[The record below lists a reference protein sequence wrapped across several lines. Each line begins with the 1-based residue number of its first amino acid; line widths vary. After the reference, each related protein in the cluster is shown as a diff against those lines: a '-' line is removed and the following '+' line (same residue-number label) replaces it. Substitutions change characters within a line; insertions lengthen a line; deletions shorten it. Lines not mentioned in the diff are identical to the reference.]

1 MTLTLVE
8 CIIDNVKSVIT
19 FSMRAETGIRGGL
32 RSRWINIRV
41 GSIPIASTNIG
52 RYPVIGSGADCKSAG
67 LAVSGGSS
75 PSLPTKKINST
86 VVNFETIYMAPWSK
100 LFGIQAFRACNAGLE
115 SHRGHTGSKS

>member
-1 MTLTLVE
+1 MALVG
-8 CIIDNVKSVIT
+8 CTMNNIKSVIN

-75 PSLPTKKINST
+75 PSLPTKK
-86 VVNFETIYMAPWSK
+86 
-100 LFGIQAFRACNAGLE
+100 
-115 SHRGHTGSKS
+115 